1 MIVTY
6 YIDLENIWQCSKQTN
21 VETYSY
27 FVQIYGELRA
37 GASGQKLKTKWF
49 SWSHSYSRVFQQLK
63 QETYDPN
70 GTFEAFHAKPVENR
84 DRVKCI
90 DAKYGKK
97 CCIPKQEL
105 SILIFSE

>member
-1 MIVTY
+1 MYDSTPKT
-6 YIDLENIWQCSKQTN
+6 NIKMCL
-21 VETYSY
+21 Y
-27 FVQIYGELRA
+27 FCQIYGELRA

-97 CCIPKQEL
+97 CCISKQEL
-105 SILIFSE
+105 NIVGFNIFRISHS

>member
-1 MIVTY
+1 MYDSTPKT
-6 YIDLENIWQCSKQTN
+6 NIKMCL
-21 VETYSY
+21 Y
-27 FVQIYGELRA
+27 FCQIYGELRA
-37 GASGQKLKTKWF
+37 GASGQKFKPKWF

-105 SILIFSE
+105 NILIFSE